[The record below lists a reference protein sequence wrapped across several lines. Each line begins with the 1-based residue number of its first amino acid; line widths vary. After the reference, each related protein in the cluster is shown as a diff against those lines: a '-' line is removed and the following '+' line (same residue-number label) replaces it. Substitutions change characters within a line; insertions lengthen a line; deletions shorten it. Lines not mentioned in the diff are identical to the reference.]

1 MKIRKSYK
9 FFHSFAMDLFL
20 TTTEKKIE
28 FMTNCLCTKN
38 WVYPAKVVIQFL
50 NSINF
55 QFIHQHFNS
64 FRISGP
70 TVKVRKD
77 KLSIFIF
84 THLCFPN
91 LFKNVKILKKLKLI
105 KIPNLFF
112 DVFIFIWIFKS
123 PTLTITNWSSLVL
136 LIPKL
141 LGSKKNPL

>member
-1 MKIRKSYK
+1 
-9 FFHSFAMDLFL
+9 MDLFHFFKILEHIEKEQKKHEFLKIWMYHFLLVL
-20 TTTEKKIE
+20 T
-28 FMTNCLCTKN
+28 
-38 WVYPAKVVIQFL
+38 L
-50 NSINF
+50 NRITF
-55 QFIHQHFNS
+55 QYIHQKYNS
-64 FRISGP
+64 FKKSGP

-141 LGSKKNPL
+141 LGSKKNTL